1 MVQMEVLKMCKALS
15 YSEQL
20 SNVINSARDDFDS
33 LNNRLSLLD
42 KMQQDILHKIENTNS
57 IDLYEGWKLTKSLQE
72 IRRERR
78 KIKDELETMVILIRD
93 LGHLKKTKSK
103 VEQKETELNNR
114 LKKTNKGYKM
124 RVLKSTEDILIQ
136 THSKVISVVG

>member
-1 MVQMEVLKMCKALS
+1 MCKALS

-20 SNVINSARDDFDS
+20 SNVISSARDDFDS
-33 LNNRLSLLD
+33 LNNRLSVLD

-78 KIKDELETMVILIRD
+78 KIKNELETMVILIRD

-136 THSKVISVVG
+136 THSKVISVEG

>member
-1 MVQMEVLKMCKALS
+1 MCKALS

>member
-1 MVQMEVLKMCKALS
+1 MCKALS
-15 YSEQL
+15 CSEQL
-20 SNVINSARDDFDS
+20 SNVISSARDDFDS
-33 LNNRLSLLD
+33 LNHRLSVLD
-42 KMQQDILHKIENTNS
+42 KMQQDILHTIENTNS

-78 KIKDELETMVILIRD
+78 KIKNELETMVILIRD

>member
-1 MVQMEVLKMCKALS
+1 MCKALN

-20 SNVINSARDDFDS
+20 SNVISNVRDDFDS
-33 LNNRLSLLD
+33 LNHRLSVLD
-42 KMQQDILHKIENTNS
+42 KMQQDILHTIENTSS

-93 LGHLKKTKSK
+93 LGHLKKTENK
-103 VEQKETELNNR
+103 VKQKDTELNNR

-124 RVLKSTEDILIQ
+124 RVLKSSGDILVQ
-136 THSKVISVVG
+136 THSKVLNVMG

>member
-1 MVQMEVLKMCKALS
+1 MQMEVLKMCKALS

>member
-1 MVQMEVLKMCKALS
+1 MCKALS

-78 KIKDELETMVILIRD
+78 KIKNELETMVILIRD

-136 THSKVISVVG
+136 THSKVISVEG